1 MRTQGLNH
9 IYRLIWSKVHSAWVA
24 VAEIA
29 TSQGKSSSAV
39 KADVLAQDAVQDA
52 TLKVDFKTSAKLALV
67 VTCALQMFNQ
77 QAYAL
82 DANALPTGAQ
92 SVYGNSTISVNG
104 NVMNINQTTQNAV
117 VNWQTFNIGSSAA
130 VNLFQPN
137 AGSALYRVLGND
149 ASQIYGQLNAT
160 GQLFLINPNGVLFG
174 QGAQV
179 NVGGLVAS
187 TLNMSNADF
196 LNGRYVFNGGNST
209 ASVSNYGTI
218 QAGNEGFVVF
228 LGNTVNNA
236 GTITATNG
244 SVSLAAGQEAVLDF
258 YGNGLVKTKLSG
270 DALNAV
276 INNSGNISATG
287 GAVQLATNAR
297 ASAINVSGIIE
308 ANSLVERNGVI
319 RLEGGDNARVSVSG
333 TLSAQGLAAGTQG
346 GNISVTGEQVALFSG
361 ANLDASGQAGGGTV
375 LVGGDLQ
382 GKNADVYNART
393 TYVDGNASIKVDA
406 TQQGNGGKAIV
417 WANDIARFYG
427 NISAKGGAV
436 AGNGGF
442 VEVSGKLNV
451 DFLGTVDLSAI
462 NGVGG
467 QFLLDPW
474 NIILQSAAAG
484 TTVPTDNA
492 SGVGFADIAFDGST
506 SATPDT
512 KIQISKIT
520 GFSEAFFQASND
532 ITIASTL
539 TMGVN
544 NSIRLEANNNINV
557 NAALTTS
564 GTGSINLKADADNS
578 GTGNLAIGGNITARE
593 GGISLSAATITRTTG
608 NIATTGATNV
618 HAGNISIAT
627 SGIANLGAA
636 TITAS
641 GGGASAGNSGRN
653 AGQININVGGLI
665 GSGAIA
671 ATGSTGSGANTNGG
685 NAGNVTITS
694 NNGIT
699 AGAITTNGG
708 NAGSTGNGNSGSAG
722 VITVTNST
730 TGNASTGAINSRV
743 GNSIGTGSGGTAG
756 SVSLSNTASG
766 NLTTGAITT
775 AGQTNSNAHGGNI
788 QLDTTSGNI
797 TTGALSSSAGTV
809 RTGNAGKNAG
819 VITVNSGGTFTTT
832 TIAANGSAG
841 LGTSQSGGNAGNI
854 SITANNG
861 ITTTTLAASG
871 GNATAING
879 NGGNAGAINLT
890 NNTNGNITTTT
901 ITARTGNATGTGSG
915 GNAAAINLT
924 NNATSGNISTGN
936 LTTQGGT
943 LGHGGGISINGR
955 NNVTLGT
962 VTTSGGT
969 TLTGNA
975 GRNAGAVSVN
985 AGGNIITN
993 SIAAA
998 GGAGLGTNQHGGGGA
1013 SVTLNAGTSNT
1024 ITHNNITTAGGAR
1037 TGTGIGGN
1045 GGNIVVNGDA
1055 LLSANTTIN
1064 SSVGTGGVNSGNV
1077 TFNRTIN
1084 ASGGSRS
1091 LTINSTAATTLNGAI
1106 GNTSALSA
1114 ITTNA
1119 GGTTAINGGMV
1130 SSSGAQT
1137 YGDAMTT
1144 NGATTFTTT
1153 NSNVSFNSAIV
1164 AGGNTNISAGT
1175 GIVTATNAGNNF
1187 NTLAI
1192 TASSANIRDVGAIDL
1207 GVTNVTG
1214 NYTLQS
1220 AGTITQSGAVNVGGI
1235 TTLNSGTGADITL
1248 NNANNNFNSVTV
1260 TAGRDVS
1267 IRDAN
1272 ALTIN
1277 ASNVRTMDARALNG
1291 NLTLAGNIIATGG
1304 AHATSISLSASQ
1316 HFINAGNF
1324 NLTAGVGKRW
1334 LVFSTNETA
1343 DTRGTLLSANYD
1355 FKQYNAL
1362 VDGTIL
1368 GSGDGF
1374 IYSIAPNISVSLTG
1388 TTSKTYDANTSAA
1401 ISGLMLASSGEI
1413 NGDTVLLGGLSS
1425 ATYDNKNV
1433 GVGKLV
1439 TSNNGINIA
1448 SAIDANGK
1456 QVFGYQLSN
1465 TEASGN
1471 VGEITP
1477 RNIIISALSG
1487 QSKTLSNVD
1496 PILNYSVGSMGL
1508 VGGDTLAGALSRQA
1522 GEAVG
1527 FYNILQGNL
1536 NASAN
1541 YTIQFSGTSF
1551 EIKSLPLSMG
1561 NQSPRELAGF
1571 NFNPSNIN
1579 PISLVSIVEVGSTAA
1594 GNHVTGNVLNLAD
1607 YISQEADKE
1616 DDKNKEIA
1624 YVLNFGLR
1632 LPSTSTVYI
1641 GEADDE

>member
-1 MRTQGLNH
+1 MRTIGLNH
-9 IYRLIWSKVHSAWVA
+9 IYRLIWSHIHNAWIA

-29 TSQGKSSSAV
+29 SSQGKSAIVV
-39 KADVLAQDAVQDA
+39 KTDTPTLYSVQDL
-52 TLKVDFKTSAKLALV
+52 TLKVYFKTSAKLALV
-67 VTCALQMFNQ
+67 LSCAFQMFHQ

-82 DANALPTGAQ
+82 DANVLPTAAQ
-92 SVYGNSTISVNG
+92 NIYGNSAISVNG
-104 NVMNINQTTQNAV
+104 SVMNVNQSTQQAIV
-117 VNWQTFNIGSSAA
+117 HWQSFNIGSGAT
-130 VNLFQPN
+130 VNLYQPSG
-137 AGSALYRVLGND
+137 GSALYRVVGND

-218 QAGNEGFVVF
+218 QAGNEGYVVF

-236 GTITATNG
+236 GTIVATNG

-276 INNSGNISATG
+276 INNSGNISAIG
-287 GAVQLATNAR
+287 GSVQLATNAR

-308 ANSLVERNGVI
+308 ANSLVELNGVI
-319 RLEGGDNARVSVSG
+319 RLEGGDNARVGVSG
-333 TLSAQGLAAGTQG
+333 TLSAQGLATGTKG
-346 GNISVTGEQVALFSG
+346 GNISVTGEQVALFAG
-361 ANLDASGQAGGGTV
+361 ANLNASGQAGGGTV

-393 TYVDGNASIKVDA
+393 TYVDKNANIKVDA
-406 TQQGNGGKAIV
+406 TKQGNGGKAIV
-417 WANDIARFYG
+417 WSNDITRFYG
-427 NISAKGGAV
+427 NISAKGGAIS
-436 AGNGGF
+436 GNGGF
-442 VEVSGKLNV
+442 VEVSGKSNL
-451 DFLGTVDLSAI
+451 DFIGKVDLSAI

-467 QFLLDPW
+467 QFLLDPA
-474 NIILQSAAAG
+474 NIILNTSIQTNPNNNANGTADVAFGDAPFAG
-484 TTVPTDNA
+484 TTT
-492 SGVGFADIAFDGST
+492 
-506 SATPDT
+506 
-512 KIQISKIT
+512 IQISDIT

-608 NIATTGATNV
+608 NIATTGATNG
-618 HAGNISIAT
+618 HAGNISITT

-730 TGNASTGAINSRV
+730 AGNASTGAINSRV
-743 GNSIGTGSGGTAG
+743 GNAIGTGSGGTAG
-756 SVSLSNTASG
+756 SFSLSNTASG

-775 AGQTNSNAHGGNI
+775 AGQTNSNAHGGDI

-797 TTGALSSSAGTV
+797 STGALSSSAGTV

-890 NNTNGNITTTT
+890 NNSSGNITTTT
-901 ITARTGNATGTGSG
+901 ITARTGNATGTGLG
-915 GNAAAINLT
+915 GNASAINLT

-998 GGAGLGTNQHGGGGA
+998 GGAGLGTNQHGGSGGA
-1013 SVTLNAGTSNT
+1013 VTLSAGSSNS
-1024 ITHNNITTAGGAR
+1024 ITHNNITSAGGAR
-1037 TGTGIGGN
+1037 TGAGIGGN
-1045 GGNIVVNGDA
+1045 GGNVVVSGHA

-1064 SSVGTGGVNSGNV
+1064 SSVGTGGTNSGNV
-1077 TFNRTIN
+1077 TFNGTIN

-1119 GGTTAINGGMV
+1119 GGTTAINGGTV
-1130 SSSGAQT
+1130 TTTGTQT
-1137 YGDAMTT
+1137 YGDAVTT

-1153 NSNVSFNSAIV
+1153 NSNINFNSTIV
-1164 AGGNTNISAGT
+1164 AGGNTNVSTGT
-1175 GIVTATNAGNNF
+1175 GIVTATNASNNF
-1187 NTLAI
+1187 TSLAI
-1192 TASSANIRDVGAIDL
+1192 TAGSADIRDAGAIDL

-1214 NYTLQS
+1214 NYSLQS
-1220 AGTITQSGAVNVGGI
+1220 AGAITQSGAVNVGGT
-1235 TTLNSGTGADITL
+1235 TTLNSGSGADITL
-1248 NNANNNFNSVTV
+1248 NNTNNNFNSVTV
-1260 TAGRDVS
+1260 TAGRDVN

-1277 ASNVRTMDARALNG
+1277 ASNVRSMNARALNG

-1304 AHATSISLSASQ
+1304 APATAISLSASQ

-1324 NLTAGVGKRW
+1324 SLSTGVGKRW
-1334 LVFSTNETA
+1334 LVFSTNETT

-1388 TTSKTYDANTSAA
+1388 TTSKTYDANASAA

-1425 ATYDNKNV
+1425 ATYDNKNM

-1448 SAIDANGK
+1448 SATDANGK

-1465 TEASGN
+1465 TAASGN
-1471 VGEITP
+1471 VGKITP
-1477 RNIIISALSG
+1477 RNIIVSALSG
-1487 QSKTLSNVD
+1487 QSKTLSNID
-1496 PILNYSVGSMGL
+1496 PILNYSVGGMGL
-1508 VGGDTLAGALSRQA
+1508 VGGDTLVGALSRQA

-1527 FYNILQGNL
+1527 FYNILQGSL
-1536 NASAN
+1536 NASSN
-1541 YTIQFSGTSF
+1541 YTIQFSGASF

-1579 PISLVSIVEVGSTAA
+1579 PISLVSIIEVGSTAA
-1594 GNHVTGNVLNLAD
+1594 GNYVTGNVLNLAD